1 MKKMLF
7 LSAFLCTLSFGAFA
21 QEATKVS
28 TDDVVFVV
36 VEEPATFP
44 GGMEAMYDYI
54 GKNLKYPELAKEKDI
69 QGRVFVQFVI
79 EKDGSI
85 TNVKCLRGIGGGCD
99 EAAMEVVKNMPKWQP
114 AKQRGK
120 EVRCQFNLPIKFEL
134 SEKKK

>member
-1 MKKMLF
+1 MKKLLF

-21 QEATKVS
+21 QSEVS
-28 TDDVVFVV
+28 TDDAVFVV
-36 VEEPATFP
+36 VEEQAMFP

-69 QGRVFVQFVI
+69 QGRVFVNFIV

-114 AKQRGK
+114 AKQKGK
-120 EVRCQFNLPIKFEL
+120 EVRCQFNLPIRFEL
-134 SEKKK
+134 SKDKE